1 MTGFALFGVI
11 VASFLLALV
20 PAYFMAI
27 LAAFVSE
34 PFVLPDSQESIALFA
49 FAYTHGPFTIL
60 FAVLIWFF

>member
-1 MTGFALFGVI
+1 
-11 VASFLLALV
+11 LV